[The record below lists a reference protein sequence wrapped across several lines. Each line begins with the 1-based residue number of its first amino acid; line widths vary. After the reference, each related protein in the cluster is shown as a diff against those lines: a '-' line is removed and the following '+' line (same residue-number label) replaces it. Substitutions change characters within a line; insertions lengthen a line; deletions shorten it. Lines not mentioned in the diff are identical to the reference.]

1 MGTNLEEQLVLII
14 YTYHLLCAF
23 AFSHAAQVRELRL
36 SEVRE
41 FDQDQRLE
49 DGRTGFECSSALG
62 RLSTDCCG
70 FMDVD
75 KAALAS

>member
-1 MGTNLEEQLVLII
+1 M
-14 YTYHLLCAF
+14 
-23 AFSHAAQVRELRL
+23 RELRL